1 MAKQVRGNRNFKLK
15 SQKVRGNKPVIL
27 STKSKTL
34 MKKRPVKAIGGS
46 VQDARQ
52 KILQKK
58 RKTVVD
64 ARDVLAKIAKTQ
76 DARSKLDKLRN
87 GSVRDR
93 IAPKAIPSNPKVK
106 VIGSNIL
113 QKTDRNGKISLVTNK
128 SRNPSNMNLAIQK
141 QLGLIQASRPQM
153 KRSPPKKAIVKP
165 SVPIRKTI
173 VNDMDYA
180 MPSVEPAQQ
189 YNSPLYKWVKPD
201 LRPASHIIGSL
212 EPTRQAMRDVMR
224 EELLL
229 ARNTWPNFI
238 TPKPTRLQPSGYV
251 DLDAVEEDEEMPYSH
266 ASASRITLQG
276 STRISN
282 VHSRLDSVPNEPRS
296 HGILSQTKTKVVVP
310 AGHRIV
316 VSNLQPSVTEDDIK
330 ELFEDIGQL
339 LSAKLVRPGVA
350 EVIYKNLK
358 DAQKA
363 VDTYHN
369 RQLDGQP
376 MKCLLVNKR
385 PLNQPTGAPL
395 TKNEGIMGRRPTS
408 LDSSN
413 KLIPDISTIHK
424 VLFQR
429 K

>member
-106 VIGSNIL
+106 
-113 QKTDRNGKISLVTNK
+113 
-128 SRNPSNMNLAIQK
+128 
-141 QLGLIQASRPQM
+141 ASRPQM